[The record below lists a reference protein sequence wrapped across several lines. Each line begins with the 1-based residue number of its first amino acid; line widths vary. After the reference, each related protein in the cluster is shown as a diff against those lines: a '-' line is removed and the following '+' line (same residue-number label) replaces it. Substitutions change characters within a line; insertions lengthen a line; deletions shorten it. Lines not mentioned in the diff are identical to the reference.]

1 MLNINFIVLFIKS
14 MMIKEEK
21 KKEIY
26 FIVNFINY
34 RLMFCEV

>member
-1 MLNINFIVLFIKS
+1 MLNINFLVLFIKS
-14 MMIKEEK
+14 MMIKEE

>member
-21 KKEIY
+21 KGNLFYSKFY
-26 FIVNFINY
+26 
-34 RLMFCEV
+34 

>member
-1 MLNINFIVLFIKS
+1 MLNINFKVLFIKS
-14 MMIKEEK
+14 MMIKEE

>member
-21 KKEIY
+21 KKGNLFY
-26 FIVNFINY
+26 SKFY
-34 RLMFCEV
+34 